1 MLEENN
7 ICFPDGIYSYG
18 DSFFNT
24 IAPLYAKDFVKLDFP
39 FYHYYQH
46 PEQSVKRRNDK
57 KIYDRIRVAERIVET
72 CKERGIYDDF
82 KSIIDDKWFS
92 QMMGSAIDCISR
104 FDVPNMEALYQIRA
118 LCKQR
123 IPDYKKSCRS
133 YRSYMLKSRAFF
145 NLIMMS
151 PKAAKIAYRI
161 VSKVIKA

>member
-1 MLEENN
+1 
-7 ICFPDGIYSYG
+7 
-18 DSFFNT
+18 
-24 IAPLYAKDFVKLDFP
+24 
-39 FYHYYQH
+39 
-46 PEQSVKRRNDK
+46 
-57 KIYDRIRVAERIVET
+57 
-72 CKERGIYDDF
+72 
-82 KSIIDDKWFS
+82 
-92 QMMGSAIDCISR
+92 MMGSAIDCISR